1 LKHHNANEQD
11 IGRIDWRSLSFLQE
25 VNTMTGSLLQIPL
38 SREALVTSE
47 ITFRLFQHGDADA
60 FRELNESWIA
70 QYFRLEEQDHIQL
83 RDPEGSIL
91 RTGGQIVMAVAG
103 EERIGCCALIFIR
116 SGVFEVAKMAV
127 SERYRGHGIGR
138 KLLECTIKQAKALG
152 ARTLELASNTKLANA
167 VHLYESLGF
176 RHLPP
181 DRVEPSP
188 YARAN
193 VFMELHLSSDAGLQ
207 A

>member
-1 LKHHNANEQD
+1 MAETLVQPASSEEA
-11 IGRIDWRSLSFLQE
+11 IA
-25 VNTMTGSLLQIPL
+25 MTD
-38 SREALVTSE
+38 
-47 ITFRLFQHGDADA
+47 ITFRLFQQGDAGA
-60 FRELNESWIA
+60 FRKLNEEWIA
-70 QYFRLEEQDHIQL
+70 RYFSLEEHDHIQL
-83 RDPEGSIL
+83 DDPEDNIL

-103 EERIGCCALIFIR
+103 EERIGCCALIFER
-116 SGVFEVAKMAV
+116 PGVFEVAKMAV

-138 KLLECTIKQAKALG
+138 RLLEYTIATANAMG
-152 ARTLELASNTKLANA
+152 AHTLELASNTKLANA

-181 DRVEPSP
+181 ERVEPTP

-193 VFMELHLSSDAGLQ
+193 VFMELHLSPTEKIQ